1 MESTELEEFLITIQK
16 LQSIMIGVAT
26 NQQEYRIQDYEE
38 EYKELYREIVSQIE
52 DFQSEGLSIEN
63 PNNFQ
68 SLWDWYKHWKANL
81 STLAWRGAYIHNLY
95 QNIYHQINIIICKNY
110 IKRTSLEMLDH
121 EIEPSQIEELK
132 VQIKTIQS
140 MMIEVASEGNAISLI
155 QDHEENYN
163 QIYRAIYFKIEILK
177 AKGISVCNPN
187 QFWSLWQWY
196 SFYSEQL
203 ENVISVRQEY
213 IDNLYANVLKPI
225 ERALKQHRKK
235 TTSIQEFTQDLQ
247 RRFNQLNASQLND
260 FTEISTN
267 SSKIVETFSQSID
280 TCLQEEG
287 SKQIL
292 NTFSVAPTQSVE
304 NVLLQTV
311 NYTSAWTD
319 KNIMNPEIFLDQ
331 KDIKPLIT
339 ALNYFALK
347 VNVGS
352 DRQNILKNSDL
363 DTAFLSNLRYD
374 TEPSIFSQ
382 ALVSGF
388 KTYQISYNQFN
399 YHPLV
404 NLLKYLSDVADI
416 YGFSDQAVELFMRLV
431 EKGQENLKALA
442 ARNTVARIESPI
454 GNAIG
459 TGVLITNN
467 FLLSCNHIFTKNQV
481 TKAWVRLGYQ
491 ASNYE
496 SEKDV
501 LELEIMRRNSRP
513 DYALLKIN
521 TPTQHKAISINET
534 SILDSG
540 QEIRIIH
547 HPQGNPVVIS
557 DLGQIMQVGDDYIDH
572 NLKTDHGSSGAP
584 ILNRQWELIAIHQ
597 GNPGIGRAVTPG
609 STGGIPIRAIWNEI
623 STYLG

>member
-1 MESTELEEFLITIQK
+1 MESTELEELLTNIQK
-16 LQSIMIGVAT
+16 LQSVMIGVAT

-38 EYKELYREIVSQIE
+38 EYKELYGEIVSQIE

-63 PNNFQ
+63 PNNFH
-68 SLWDWYKHWKANL
+68 SLWDWSKHWKANL

-95 QNIYHQINIIICKNY
+95 QNIYHQINVIVCKNY
-110 IKRTSLEMLDH
+110 IKLTSLEMLDH
-121 EIEPSQIEELK
+121 EIEPSPIEELK
-132 VQIKTIQS
+132 VKIKTIQS

-155 QDHEENYN
+155 QYYEENYN
-163 QIYRAIYFKIEILK
+163 QIYRKIYFKIEILK
-177 AKGISVCNPN
+177 ARGISVCNPN

-213 IDNLYANVLKPI
+213 IDNLYVNVLKPI

-235 TTSIQEFTQDLQ
+235 TSSIQEFTQDLQ
-247 RRFNQLNASQLND
+247 RRFNQPNAIQPINC
-260 FTEISTN
+260 TEISTN
-267 SSKIVETFSQSID
+267 FRKTVETFSQSID
-280 TCLQEEG
+280 TCLQEQG

-292 NTFSVAPTQSVE
+292 NTFSVAPTQSE
-304 NVLLQTV
+304 DNVLLEIV
-311 NYTSAWTD
+311 NNTSIWRD
-319 KNIMNPEIFLDQ
+319 ENIMNPEIFLDDQ
-331 KDIKPLIT
+331 DVIPLIK
-339 ALNYFALK
+339 AVNSFALK
-347 VNVGS
+347 FNGAS
-352 DRQNILKNSDL
+352 DRQDVLENSGI
-363 DTAFLSNLRYD
+363 DTAFLSSLKCDEQPNK
-374 TEPSIFSQ
+374 FAQ
-382 ALVSGF
+382 ALVSRF
-388 KTYQISYNQFN
+388 KTYQISKNQFN

-404 NLLKYLSDVADI
+404 NLLKHLSNLTPI
-416 YGFSDQAVELFMRLV
+416 YGFSDPEVELFMRLV
-431 EKGQENLKALA
+431 EKGQENFKALA
-442 ARNTVARIESPI
+442 ARNAVARIESPI

-459 TGVLITNN
+459 TGLLIKNN
-467 FLLSCNHIFTKNQV
+467 FLLTCNHIFTKSQI
-481 TKAWVRLGYQ
+481 TKVWVRLGYK

-501 LELEIMRRNSRP
+501 LEVEIIKINSRF

-521 TPTQHKAISINET
+521 TPTQHKAISINEI

-557 DLGQIMQVGDDYIDH
+557 GLGQIMQVGDDYIDH
-572 NLKTDHGSSGAP
+572 NVKTDHGSSGAP